1 MKKITTTFTFLATI
15 AILFSSF
22 SVKAQLNT
30 MATVGGD
37 MTFTVRTVTANGS
50 YAPKHVLAI
59 WIEDLSGFVKSRKV
73 MAVQRKQYLYTW
85 ISSSNFNTVDAITGS
100 TISSH
105 QTHTVN
111 WDCTDLDGNIVPD
124 GDYVVWVEFTDKHA
138 QGPLYSLAFTKGP
151 DPQIFVAPDETYF
164 KDIELTFT
172 PIVSDFSS
180 NITEVCQSGTVTFH
194 DESTNASSWEWD
206 FGTNASP
213 ATANTQGPHE
223 VAFAYPGS
231 STISLTVNGGVTET
245 KENYITVA
253 AAPVADYMFSGSEL
267 TVDFS
272 NTSLNALTYFWDFG
286 DGNTSTS
293 QDPVHTYSS
302 AGTYQVAMVAIN
314 ADCSDTITQEVMV
327 PMVGLE
333 ENNFSESIRV
343 FPNPNNGKFFI
354 ETTHIKDIKEIKLID
369 LSGQLVKTISGS
381 ISGEGMMSI
390 DLQDAKSGIYFLE
403 IISETGV
410 AVERIVIK

>member
-1 MKKITTTFTFLATI
+1 MKTITTTFTFLAAI

-22 SVKAQLNT
+22 TVKAQSNT
-30 MATVGGD
+30 KATAGGE
-37 MTFTVRTVTANGS
+37 MTFTVRTVTANGN

-105 QTHTVN
+105 QAHTVN

-124 GDYVVWVEFTDKHA
+124 GDYVVWVEFTERHA
-138 QGPLYSLAFTKGP
+138 QGPLYSIVFTKGP
-151 DPQIFVAPDETYF
+151 DPQIFVAPDETNF
-164 KDIELTFT
+164 KDIELTFL
-172 PIVSDFSS
+172 PVVCEFSS
-180 NITEVCQSGTVTFH
+180 DITEVCQSGTVTFH

-206 FGTNASP
+206 FGSNAVP
-213 ATANTQGPHE
+213 ATANTQGPHT
-223 VAFAYPGS
+223 VAFAYPGN
-231 STISLTVNGGVTET
+231 STISLTVNGSVTET
-245 KENYITVA
+245 KENYINVA
-253 AAPVADYMFSGSEL
+253 TAPMADATFSGNDF
-267 TVDFS
+267 TVNFM
-272 NTSLNALTYFWDFG
+272 NTSLNALTYSWDFD
-286 DGNTSTS
+286 DGNSSTLEN
-293 QDPVHTYSS
+293 PVHTYAV
-302 AGTYQVAMVAIN
+302 AGTYLVSLTAIN
-314 ADCSDTITQEVMV
+314 MDCEDEIFFNVSV
-327 PMVGLE
+327 PVVGLD

-381 ISGEGMMSI
+381 ISEEGMMSI

-403 IISETGV
+403 IISGTGV
-410 AVERIVIK
+410 AVERIVIR